1 MWGEGGAQVV
11 ATHIAKRSNGRKS
24 RNKKTGENR
33 RDEDQS
39 DQKEKKRK
47 EKKRKR
53 KKSISGNAIIFSLFN
68 LSPPFLLVSMYNLID
83 RQRIKEIGR

>member
-1 MWGEGGAQVV
+1 MWGGGGEGGVAQVV

-39 DQKEKKRK
+39 DQKKKK
-47 EKKRKR
+47 EKKK
-53 KKSISGNAIIFSLFN
+53 
-68 LSPPFLLVSMYNLID
+68 
-83 RQRIKEIGR
+83 KEIHIWKCNHFLPIQSLATFPTGVYV